1 MNVTESPY
9 AEWLEEFIEMLL
21 ELKPEKIG
29 LCAVSTKGDVLTS
42 YYGDCGHVD
51 KAVMGYHMTLD
62 AHQDVIMA
70 NAREILEAAEEQE
83 GEDD

>member
-9 AEWLEEFIEMLL
+9 AEWLEELIQMIL

-29 LCAVSTKGDVLTS
+29 ICAISPGGDVLTG

-51 KAVMGYHMTLD
+51 KAMMSYHMSLD

-70 NAREILEAAEEQE
+70 NAREIIDAADE
-83 GEDD
+83 EDDYD

>member
-9 AEWLEEFIEMLL
+9 AEWLEELIQMIL

-29 LCAVSTKGDVLTS
+29 ICAISSDGDVLTG
-42 YYGDCGHVD
+42 YYGDCSHVD
-51 KAVMGYHMTLD
+51 KAVMSYHMSLD

-70 NAREILEAAEEQE
+70 NAREIIDAADE
-83 GEDD
+83 EDDYD